1 MMSETVAAAKSQP
14 QQTRMAAEPAGEA
27 VFRDY
32 GPQMDWRSVK
42 ALLQDRR
49 HVRFPCE
56 IRFDV
61 SLLLPGECAHTFP
74 RGTSPEEG
82 YVIHINPQFATQLSG
97 VPFLALHQVWFIN
110 QGPEASLDEAELF
123 GSRALGI
130 PLEVYYATLCDLAG
144 TLGGDELF

>member
-1 MMSETVAAAKSQP
+1 
-14 QQTRMAAEPAGEA
+14 MAAETAGEA

-32 GPQMDWRSVK
+32 GPRMDWRSVR

-56 IRFDV
+56 IRFDL
-61 SLLLPGECAHTFP
+61 SPLLPGECAHTFP
-74 RGTSPEEG
+74 RGSSPVEG
-82 YVIHINPQFATQLSG
+82 YVIHIHPYFSTELSG

-110 QGPEASLDEAELF
+110 QGPETSLDEAELF

-144 TLGGDELF
+144 SLGGDELC